1 MTPSY
6 RRLLLAAAGL
16 SAIAIST
23 AAQAQDT
30 AGPDTGAVEEIVVTA
45 QKRDQQAIDVP
56 VALTA
61 YSGARLD
68 KLGVEDFADLALF
81 TPGFEVQDQSPNN
94 PGFVMRGITSD
105 STDSFSEARVSVFQ
119 DGVSISKAQGSYVE
133 LFDLERVEVAKGP
146 QSTLYGRGALIGAVN
161 VIQAKA
167 DPSGFDAALKVT
179 GGDFGLM
186 QLDGMVNGAYSD
198 AFAIRLAGRWRQRDG
213 YVENLGDGE
222 DFQSVDSAA
231 WRLAMAYEPNEAF
244 RADLLVNWQQDRAAG
259 TAFKSLNYNQTDP
272 VTGAVLAGTGIRD
285 GAAIGAP
292 AGFIGGDDLGVDRT
306 VQGVTGLIRWDLSD
320 SFTLSSITAYREFK
334 SREVFDADG
343 ISLPLLTGLNDAR
356 DKQWSQEFRV
366 NYDNGGR
373 FKGFAGVSWFKN
385 ESEQLIPLQFDER
398 VGLADLTGQLNA
410 GAAGSGLPAS
420 TPAPQAFFGNTAF
433 TGALIQGLVAQLSQN
448 PNTPAFDPAIVLTPV
463 QAQAIAA
470 NLRGNH
476 VEAVQT
482 TSDLQAVDL
491 FLDGTFAVT
500 DKLEISAGLRYT
512 RDEKDTGFR
521 SFTIG
526 GRSVLGGAVGA
537 AQLAGQAN
545 QLIATG
551 TPANVATGN
560 ALLAQANAILG
571 ALQSPFVQAIPEAL
585 LPNFGLTFQPT
596 ANNGDAAVASHTDE
610 AFTWRL
616 VGRYAV
622 SDDVNLYASYARGRR
637 PEILAT
643 GAPTTPGGP
652 ARFDAIEAETVD
664 SYEVGAKAALL
675 DGRLRLDGS
684 VYYYDYQDFQTVIQ
698 DGVVFTIANAG
709 KAKAYGFEGQVE
721 ARVASGL
728 NLYATYAYSH
738 ARFDGGAYD
747 GNHFRLSP
755 DHTLSL
761 AASWTF
767 DALGGTFDIR
777 PSYSWQ
783 SEVFFDDNNDR
794 AVFQQQPAAFVAD
807 NIQDERQD
815 SYGLVNLRA
824 SYQPAGTSVTFELF
838 ATNLTDEDYI
848 IDAGNTGDSLGLPTF
863 IPGAPRMVGGSIGW
877 KF

>member
-6 RRLLLAAAGL
+6 RRLLLAAAGV
-16 SAIAIST
+16 SAIALST
-23 AAQAQDT
+23 AAHAQEAD
-30 AGPDTGAVEEIVVTA
+30 AVEEIVVTA
-45 QKRDQQAIDVP
+45 QKREQQAVDVP
-56 VALTA
+56 MALTA
-61 YSGARLD
+61 YSGQRLE
-68 KLGVEDFADLALF
+68 KLGVEDFADLSLF

-167 DPSGFDAALKVT
+167 DPSGFDAAAKVT
-179 GGDFGLM
+179 GGDYGLM
-186 QLDGMVNGAYSD
+186 QVEGMVNGALSD

-213 YVENLGDGE
+213 YVDNLGTGE
-222 DFQSVDSAA
+222 DFQSIDTAA
-231 WRLAMAYEPNEAF
+231 WRLAMAYEPTDSF
-244 RADLLVNWQQDRAAG
+244 RADLLVNWQQDRASG

-272 VTGAVLAGTGIRD
+272 ATGAVLAGTDVRD

-292 AGFIGGDDLGVDRT
+292 AGFIGGEDLGVDRT
-306 VQGVTGLIRWDLSD
+306 VQGVTGLVEWAFND
-320 SFTLSSITAYREFK
+320 SFTLSSVTAYREFD
-334 SREVFDADG
+334 SAEVFDADG
-343 ISLPLLTGLNDAR
+343 LSLPLLTGLNDAQDR
-356 DKQWSQEFRV
+356 QWSQEFRV
-366 NYDNGGR
+366 NFDNGGR
-373 FKGFAGVSWFKN
+373 FKGFAGVSWFRN
-385 ESEQLIPLQFDER
+385 ESDQFIPLQFDER

-410 GAAGSGLPAS
+410 SAAGSGLPAD
-420 TPAPQAFFGNTAF
+420 TPAPMAFFNNTAF
-433 TGALIQGLVAQLSQN
+433 TGALIRGLVAQVSEN
-448 PNTPAFDPAIVLTPV
+448 PNTGAFDPAILLTPA

-470 NLRGNH
+470 NLRGDH

-482 TSDLQAVDL
+482 TSDLEALDL
-491 FLDGTFAVT
+491 FVDGTWSVT
-500 DKLEISAGLRYT
+500 DRFELSAGLRYT
-512 RDEKDTGFR
+512 RDDKDTGFR

-537 AQLAGQAN
+537 AQIAGQAN

-551 TPANVATGN
+551 TPANVAQGN
-560 ALLAQANAILG
+560 AMLAQANALLG

-596 ANNGDAAVASHTDE
+596 ANNGDRTVVSHQDE

-622 SDDVNLYASYARGRR
+622 SDDLNLYASYARGRR

-643 GAPTTPGGP
+643 GAPTTPGGAP
-652 ARFDAIEAETVD
+652 RFDAVEAETVD
-664 SYEVGAKAALL
+664 SYEVGAKAALM

-709 KAKAYGFEGQVE
+709 KAKAWGFEGQVDW
-721 ARVASGL
+721 RVAEGL
-728 NLYATYAYSH
+728 SLYATYAYSH

-755 DHTLSL
+755 DHSLSL
-761 AASWTF
+761 AASWSF
-767 DALGGTFDIR
+767 HALGGTFDIR

-794 AVFQQQPAAFVAD
+794 AVFQQPPGAFVAD

-815 SYGLVNLRA
+815 AYGLLNLRA
-824 SYQPAGTSVTFELF
+824 SYTPANTKVTIELF

-863 IPGAPRMVGGSIGW
+863 IPGAPRMVGASVGW
-877 KF
+877 RF

>member
-6 RRLLLAAAGL
+6 RRLLLTAAGL
-16 SAIAIST
+16 SAMIAAG
-23 AAQAQDT
+23 AAQAQE
-30 AGPDTGAVEEIVVTA
+30 APDSAVEEVIVTA
-45 QKRDQQAIDVP
+45 QKREQAAVDVP
-56 VALTA
+56 IALTA
-61 YSGARLD
+61 YSGRRLEA
-68 KLGVEDFADLALF
+68 LGVEDFADLALF

-167 DPSGFDAALKVT
+167 DPSGFDAAFKVT
-179 GGDFGLM
+179 GGDFHLK
-186 QLDGMVNGAYSD
+186 QLDGMANL
-198 AFAIRLAGRWRQRDG
+198 AFGDVFAVRLAGRWREREG
-213 YVENLGDGE
+213 YVDNLLGGD

-231 WRLAMAYEPNEAF
+231 LRLAMAYEPNDAF

-259 TAFKSLNYNQTDP
+259 TAFKSLNYRQTDP
-272 VTGAVLAGTGIRD
+272 VTGAVLDGTGIRD
-285 GAAIGAP
+285 GAAINAP
-292 AGFIGGDDLGVDRT
+292 AGFIGGPLGVDRT
-306 VQGVTGLIRWDLSD
+306 VQGATLLARWDLNEA
-320 SFTLSSITAYREFK
+320 FTLNSITAYREFD
-334 SREVFDADG
+334 SQESFDADG
-343 ISLPLLTGLNDAR
+343 LSLPLLTGLNDAQDR
-356 DKQWSQEFRV
+356 QWSQEFRV
-366 NYDNGGR
+366 NFDDGGR
-373 FKGFAGVSWFKN
+373 FKAFAGVSWFVN
-385 ESEQLIPLQFDER
+385 ESDQFIPLQFDER
-398 VGLADLTGQLNA
+398 IGLADLTGQLNA
-410 GAAGSGLPAS
+410 SAAGSGLPAD
-420 TPAPQAFFGNTAF
+420 TPAPMAFFNNTAF
-433 TGALIQGLVAQLSQN
+433 TGALLRGLVAQLSEN
-448 PNTPAFDPAIVLTPV
+448 PNTAAFDPAIVLTPA

-476 VEAVQT
+476 VEAVET
-482 TSDLQAVDL
+482 TSDLEALDV
-491 FLDGTFAVT
+491 FVDGTWAVT
-500 DKLEISAGLRYT
+500 DRFEISAGLRFT
-512 RDEKDTGFR
+512 SDSKDTGFR

-551 TPANVATGN
+551 VPANVAQGN
-560 ALLAQANAILG
+560 AMLAQANALLTV
-571 ALQSPFVQAIPEAL
+571 LQSPFVQQVPEAL

-596 ANNGDAAVASHTDE
+596 ANNGDRTVRTHEDE
-610 AFTWRL
+610 SFTWRL

-622 SDDVNLYASYARGRR
+622 SDDLNLYASYARGRR

-643 GAPTTPGGP
+643 GAPLTPGGAP
-652 ARFDAIEAETVD
+652 RFDAIEAETVD
-664 SYEVGAKAALL
+664 SYEVGAKAALA
-675 DGRLRLDGS
+675 DGRVRLDTAI
-684 VYYYDYQDFQTVIQ
+684 YYYDYQDFQTVIQ

-709 KAKAYGFEGQVE
+709 KAKAYGFEGQLE
-721 ARVASGL
+721 WRAAEGL
-728 NLYATYAYSH
+728 DLYATYAYSH

-747 GNHFRLSP
+747 GNRFRLSP
-755 DHTLSL
+755 DHSLSL

-794 AVFQQQPAAFVAD
+794 SVFQQPPGAFVAD
-807 NIQDERQD
+807 NVQDERQD
-815 SYGLVNLRA
+815 SYGLANLRV
-824 SYQPAGTSVTFELF
+824 SYRPMGANVTVEVF

-863 IPGAPRMVGGSIGW
+863 IPGAPRMVGASLGW
-877 KF
+877 RF

>member
-6 RRLLLAAAGL
+6 RHLLLAAAGI
-16 SAIAIST
+16 SAMIAAT
-23 AAQAQDT
+23 AVQAQE
-30 AGPDTGAVEEIVVTA
+30 APAPDVVEEVIVTA
-45 QKRDQQAIDVP
+45 QKREQAAVDVP
-56 VALTA
+56 IALTA
-61 YSGARLD
+61 YSGRRLEA
-68 KLGVEDFADLALF
+68 LGVEDFADLALF

-167 DPSGFDAALKVT
+167 DPSGFDAAVKVT
-179 GGDFGLM
+179 GGDFNLM
-186 QLDGMVNGAYSD
+186 QLDGMANLAFGDV
-198 AFAIRLAGRWRQRDG
+198 FAIRLAGRWRERDG
-213 YVENLGDGE
+213 YVDNLLGGE
-222 DFQSVDSAA
+222 DFQSVNSAA
-231 WRLAMAYEPNEAF
+231 WRLAMAYEPNDDF

-259 TAFKSLNYNQTDP
+259 TAFKSLRYNQTDP
-272 VTGAVLAGTGIRD
+272 VTGAVLDGTGIRD

-292 AGFIGGDDLGVDRT
+292 AGFIGGHDLGVDRT
-306 VQGVTGLIRWDLSD
+306 VQGATLLVKWDINDAL
-320 SFTLSSITAYREFK
+320 TLNSITAVRKFDSQE
-334 SREVFDADG
+334 SFDADG
-343 ISLPLLTGLNDAR
+343 ISLPLLTGLNDAQ
-356 DKQWSQEFRV
+356 DKQWSQEFRL

-373 FKGFAGVSWFKN
+373 FKGFAGVSWFV
-385 ESEQLIPLQFDER
+385 SDSDQFIPLQFDER

-410 GAAGSGLPAS
+410 GAAGSGLPAN
-420 TPAPQAFFGNTAF
+420 TPAPLAFFGNTAF
-433 TGALIQGLVAQLSQN
+433 TGALIQGLVAQLSEN
-448 PNTPAFDPAIVLTPV
+448 PNTLAFDPAIVLSTP

-482 TSDLQAVDL
+482 TSDLEALDIFV
-491 FLDGTFAVT
+491 DGTWAVT
-500 DKLEISAGLRYT
+500 DRFEISAGLRFT
-512 RDEKDTGFR
+512 RDDKDTGFR

-545 QLIATG
+545 QLIASG
-551 TPANVATGN
+551 IPANVAQGN
-560 ALLAQANAILG
+560 AMLAQANAILG
-571 ALQSPFVQAIPEAL
+571 ALQSPAVQLFPESL

-596 ANNGDAAVASHTDE
+596 ANNGDRTVMSHTDE
-610 AFTWRL
+610 SFTWRL

-622 SDDVNLYASYARGRR
+622 SDDLNLYASYARGRR

-643 GAPTTPGGP
+643 GAPTTPGGAP
-652 ARFDAIEAETVD
+652 RFDAVEAETVD
-664 SYEVGAKAALL
+664 SYEIGAKAALA
-675 DGRLRLDGS
+675 DGRVRIDTAL
-684 VYYYDYQDFQTVIQ
+684 YFYDYQNFQTVVQ

-709 KAKAYGFEGQVE
+709 KAKAYGFEG
-721 ARVASGL
+721 ALDWRVGGGL
-728 NLYATYAYSH
+728 DLYATYAYSH

-747 GNHFRLSP
+747 GNQFRLSP
-755 DHTLSL
+755 DHSLSL
-761 AASWTF
+761 AASWEF
-767 DALGGTFDIR
+767 EALGGTFDIR
-777 PSYSWQ
+777 PSYTWQ

-794 AVFQQQPAAFVAD
+794 SVFQQPPGAFVAD
-807 NIQDERQD
+807 NIQDEKQD

-824 SYQPAGTSVTFELF
+824 SYKPAGTNVTVEVF

-863 IPGAPRMVGGSIGW
+863 IPGSPRMVGASLGW

>member
-1 MTPSY
+1 MTSSY

-16 SAIAIST
+16 SAIAFST
-23 AAQAQDT
+23 AVHAQEADT
-30 AGPDTGAVEEIVVTA
+30 VEEVVVTA
-45 QKRDQQAIDVP
+45 QKREQQAVDVP
-56 VALTA
+56 ISLTA
-61 YSGARLD
+61 YSGQRLET
-68 KLGVEDFADLALF
+68 LGVEDFADLALF

-161 VIQAKA
+161 VVQAKA

-186 QLDGMVNGAYSD
+186 QVDGMVNGAYSD
-198 AFAIRLAGRWRQRDG
+198 AFAVRLAGRWRQRDG
-213 YVENLGDGE
+213 YVENLGTGD

-231 WRLAMAYEPNEAF
+231 WRLAVAYEPNDAF
-244 RADLLVNWQQDRAAG
+244 RADLLVNWQQDRASG

-272 VTGAVLAGTGIRD
+272 VTGAVLAGTDIRN
-285 GAAIGAP
+285 GAAIRAP
-292 AGFIGGDDLGVDRT
+292 AGFIGGADLGVDRT
-306 VQGVTGLIRWDLSD
+306 VQGVTGLLGWDLND
-320 SFTLSSITAYREFK
+320 NFTLSSITAYREFD
-334 SREVFDADG
+334 SQEVFDADG
-343 ISLPLLTGLNDAR
+343 LSLPLLTGLNDAQ
-356 DKQWSQEFRV
+356 DKQWSQEFRL
-366 NYDNGGR
+366 NFDDGGR
-373 FKGFAGVSWFKN
+373 FKGFAGLSWFKN
-385 ESEQLIPLQFDER
+385 QSDQFIPLQFDER

-410 GAAGSGLPAS
+410 GAAGSGLPAN
-420 TPAPQAFFGNTAF
+420 TPAPSAFFGNAAF
-433 TGALIQGLVAQLSQN
+433 TGALVQGLVAQLSQN
-448 PNTPAFDPAIVLTPV
+448 PNTPAFDPAIVLTTP

-482 TSDLQAVDL
+482 TSDLDAIDL
-491 FLDGTFAVT
+491 FVDGTFAVT
-500 DKLEISAGLRYT
+500 DRFELSAGLRYT

-521 SFTIG
+521 SFTVG

-545 QLIATG
+545 QLIASG
-551 TPANVATGN
+551 IPANVTQGN

-571 ALQSPFVQAIPEAL
+571 ALQSPFVQLIPTSA

-596 ANNGDAAVASHTDE
+596 ANNGDRTVVSHTDE

-643 GAPTTPGGP
+643 GAPTTPGGA

-709 KAKAYGFEGQVE
+709 KAKAYGFEGQ
-721 ARVASGL
+721 ADWRVASGL
-728 NLYATYAYSH
+728 TLYATYAYSH

-747 GNHFRLSP
+747 GNQFRLSP
-755 DHTLSL
+755 DHSLSL
-761 AASWTF
+761 AASWSF
-767 DALGGTFDIR
+767 EALGGTFDIR

-794 AVFQQQPAAFVAD
+794 AVFQQPPGAFVAD

-824 SYQPAGTSVTFELF
+824 SYRPADTNLTLELF